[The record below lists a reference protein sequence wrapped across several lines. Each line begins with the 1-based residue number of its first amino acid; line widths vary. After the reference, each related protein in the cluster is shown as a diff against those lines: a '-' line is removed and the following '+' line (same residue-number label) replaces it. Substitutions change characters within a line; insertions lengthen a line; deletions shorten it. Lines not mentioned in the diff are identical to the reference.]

1 MASRKHSRKGRR
13 RKRPGKVT
21 AVQQLN
27 QARRRLAS
35 GDARG
40 ALDLLKRVPDGEHDP
55 AGKACLHF
63 CALTQWARQLAR
75 RGQKKESAAMRAR
88 AAEQR
93 SSIPAG
99 ALGEED
105 LVCYLRHLDPGEAVA
120 TYAAYLKGG
129 SPIAGAE
136 RLLADRLVTRR
147 CWASLDALDA
157 SHALRRDADH
167 VMRGLDAMDAGE
179 WERAADLLRGL
190 HRRSPFAAWRV
201 FCKAMACFGAGD
213 DEGLRRA
220 ADLLPGEFA
229 LAGIVAELRR
239 AGGGGGKGGSSRVQ
253 RALGTDGTTV
263 SELGAEL
270 RQALRRNE
278 RERVIERLM
287 SRLADAL
294 SPDDP
299 LPALVDLVQIAGL
312 ATARSHLSMGAVER
326 LAQHLLPARRVP
338 GLIARIGLVL
348 QQASLGAWNPGAAG
362 SLLGRLREE
371 FPRSGDHALVRGR
384 VYEALARIGH
394 RSVQP
399 ELLPTPKVRELILL
413 LDGRSFEA
421 GTVFA
426 DLMQE
431 SLLADPGNRDGYR
444 FLAELLRGRRQ
455 DRNRLRRVLEDTAAR
470 FPEDAEPWLELT
482 ELHYAGNA
490 YRRAEEALAEARRRA
505 PHDERIVGLQAVGF
519 LKSSD
524 QSRKSG
530 RFELAARDLQRAEAL
545 GGSRLTDIVPVKR
558 LLLDLVS
565 SGGDAA
571 AVVAPRLS
579 ALPPAGQIRTL
590 ALLLHELEANSTV
603 KNVTPEMTHAV
614 LGLLALRAPMIDDI
628 DAEEAVGL
636 LAPLP
641 ADFGILYGRLH
652 VAPVLADW
660 WSAIMR
666 GQRDDGLLDVFDIL
680 MDCGDRAAVRAE
692 IGLRLAGTS
701 KAERDPLLLL
711 YLAAIRY
718 QEGDDDDSRRFVE
731 ALQSAAP
738 TERERLR
745 AGAGRLARVTAG
757 ILREALHTF
766 DFGLLDPP
774 EPLFGGDD
782 PGPLSNLLG
791 DMLGPEEEP
800 SGEEPSLDAFLDAL
814 RVGLQAGL
822 PGQPCQTSLFDD
834 DEASRELE
842 TLEGLI
848 DRHWLRGVP
857 SPLLREVAEVAR
869 AEPEIRHNL
878 DRSARTCEEAGLRGG
893 LSREARIFLFPRKQG
908 RRRA

>member
-1 MASRKHSRKGRR
+1 MASRKHNRKGRR
-13 RKRPGKVT
+13 RRRPGKVS
-21 AVQQLN
+21 AAEQMD

-63 CALTQWARQLAR
+63 CALTQRAGQLAR
-75 RGQKKESAAMRAR
+75 RGQKREAAAMRAR

-105 LVCYLRHLDPGEAVA
+105 LVCYLGQLDAGDAVA
-120 TYAAYLKGG
+120 TYAAYLTAG
-129 SPIAGAE
+129 SPFAEAE
-136 RLLADRLVTRR
+136 RLLADRLVMRR
-147 CWASLDALDA
+147 CWASLDALDE

-167 VMRGLDAMDAGE
+167 VKRGLDAMDAGE

-213 DEGLRRA
+213 DHGLLRA
-220 ADLLPGEFA
+220 VDLLPENFA

-239 AGGGGGKGGSSRVQ
+239 AGGGGGKGGPAMAQ

-263 SELGAEL
+263 SELGEAL

-278 RERVIERLM
+278 RTRVIERLM
-287 SRLADAL
+287 SRLAEAL

-326 LAQHLLPARRVP
+326 LAQHLLPARRVH
-338 GLIARIGLVL
+338 GLVARIGLVL
-348 QQASLGAWNPGAAG
+348 QQASLGPWNPGAAT
-362 SLLGRLREE
+362 SLLGRLYEE

-384 VYEALARIGH
+384 VYEALARSGH

-399 ELLPTPKVRELILL
+399 DFLPTPKVRELIVL

-421 GTVFA
+421 ETVFA
-426 DLMQE
+426 DLME
-431 SLLADPGNRDGYR
+431 ASLLADPGNRDGHR

-455 DRNRLRRVLEDTAAR
+455 DRNRLRRVLEETAAR

-505 PHDERIVGLQAVGF
+505 PHDDRIVGLQAVGF

-545 GGSRLTDIVPVKR
+545 GWPRLADVAPVKR

-579 ALPPAGQIRTL
+579 ALPPAGQVKTL
-590 ALLLHELEANSTV
+590 ALLLHELEENSAV
-603 KNVTPEMTHAV
+603 KNVTPEMTRAV
-614 LGLLALRAPMIDDI
+614 RGLLALRAPMIGEI
-628 DAEEAVGL
+628 DTEEAAAL

-641 ADFGILYGRLH
+641 AAFRILYGRLH

-660 WSAIMR
+660 WGAIMR
-666 GQRDDGLLDVFDIL
+666 GQQDEGLLDVFDIL
-680 MDCGDRAAVRAE
+680 LDCGGRAAVRVE
-692 IGLRLAGTS
+692 IGLRLS
-701 KAERDPLLLL
+701 RMDKAERDSLLLL
-711 YLAAIRY
+711 YLAVIRY
-718 QEGDDDDSRRFVE
+718 QEGDDHDSRRFVE
-731 ALQSAAP
+731 ALEAAAP
-738 TERERLR
+738 SERERLR
-745 AGAGRLARVTAG
+745 AGTERLARVTAG
-757 ILREALHTF
+757 ILREALQTF

-774 EPLFGGDD
+774 DPLFGGDV
-782 PGPLSNLLG
+782 PGPLSSLL
-791 DMLGPEEEP
+791 DEMLGPEEEP
-800 SGEEPSLDAFLDAL
+800 PGEEPSLDAFLDAL

-822 PGQPCQTSLFDD
+822 PGEPCQGSLFDD
-834 DEASRELE
+834 EARRELE

-848 DRHWLRGVP
+848 DRHWLRGVL
-857 SPLLREVAEVAR
+857 SPLLIEVAEVAR
-869 AEPEIRHNL
+869 VEPEIRHNL
-878 DRSARTCEEAGLRGG
+878 DRSARKCEEAGLRDG
-893 LSREARIFLFPRKQG
+893 LSREARIFLFPRKRG